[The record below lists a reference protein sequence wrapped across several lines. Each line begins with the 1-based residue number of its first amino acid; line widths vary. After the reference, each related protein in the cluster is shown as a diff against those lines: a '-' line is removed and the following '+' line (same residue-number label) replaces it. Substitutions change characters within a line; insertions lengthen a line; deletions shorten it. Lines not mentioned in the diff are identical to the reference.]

1 MCSARGPASC
11 DDGLAGRGPPHPPG
25 SSPSGVCVRVGRTQ
39 LASAPGGGFS
49 LANSSQGT
57 AQSIGC
63 HPGGG
68 AKGLDPV
75 ERLSC
80 YRFVFQAASLSLCI
94 CSLL

>member
-11 DDGLAGRGPPHPPG
+11 DDGLAGRGPPPPPG

-57 AQSIGC
+57 AATLEEE
-63 HPGGG
+63 PK
-68 AKGLDPV
+68 ALDPV